1 MKRYSYSI
9 NPNIA
14 KIESDKD
21 FVPKFPPGESFHDRS
36 ARSDAEIMISFDIS
50 KDLHYPTNGLEKFH
64 YFRGSYGKDEVYY
77 ERPIGMGI
85 KLKMHVKNLLSN
97 PKVAVN
103 DAYYKFVRLR
113 IGSVFPP
120 GVHLADILVTN
131 LLERM
136 YTPVHC
142 AAISWQQDGILLF
155 APPDTGKTLT
165 TFLALKRGFS
175 YLAEDIAFVDQNHI
189 YANPYTSSFLH
200 NKKLVGNNMNYQ
212 FFYLLKKIP
221 LLSAY
226 ARTPETS
233 ISNMI
238 KNVRIEE
245 KARIKNILILERG
258 EKGIAEIDSEEAV
271 RKILLINR
279 NEFTYYRNS
288 LLFAYSYFNPSLNL
302 DKLMK
307 IEASII
313 NSIVEKRGC
322 SIVRANNPEDYIR
335 LIERSNV

>member
-1 MKRYSYSI
+1 M
-9 NPNIA
+9 
-14 KIESDKD
+14 
-21 FVPKFPPGESFHDRS
+21 
-36 ARSDAEIMISFDIS
+36 
-50 KDLHYPTNGLEKFH
+50 
-64 YFRGSYGKDEVYY
+64 
-77 ERPIGMGI
+77 
-85 KLKMHVKNLLSN
+85 
-97 PKVAVN
+97 
-103 DAYYKFVRLR
+103 
-113 IGSVFPP
+113 
-120 GVHLADILVTN
+120 
-131 LLERM
+131 
-136 YTPVHC
+136 
-142 AAISWQQDGILLF
+142 
-155 APPDTGKTLT
+155 
-165 TFLALKRGFS
+165 
-175 YLAEDIAFVDQNHI
+175 NHR
-189 YANPYTSSFLH
+189 
-200 NKKLVGNNMNYQ
+200 
-212 FFYLLKKIP
+212 FFYLVKKIP

-258 EKGIAEIDSEEAV
+258 EKGIAKIDPQEAV

-313 NSIVEKRGC
+313 SSIVEKRGC
-322 SIVRANNPEDYIR
+322 SIVRANNPEDYID

>member
-1 MKRYSYSI
+1 MYSYSI

-14 KIESDKD
+14 KIESDTD
-21 FVPKFPPGESFHDRS
+21 FVPKFPLGESFLDRPV
-36 ARSDAEIMISFDIS
+36 RSDAEIVISFDIS
-50 KDLHYPTNGLEKFH
+50 KDFSYSTNGLQKFH
-64 YFRGSYGKDEVYY
+64 YFRGGYEKDEVYY

-85 KLKMHVKNLLSN
+85 TLKMRVKNLLRN
-97 PKVAVN
+97 PKVIVN

-120 GVHLADILVTN
+120 GVHLADILMIN

-155 APPDTGKTLT
+155 APPDTGKTIT

-175 YLAEDIAFVDQNHI
+175 YLAEDIAFVDQNYI

-200 NKKLVGNNMNYQ
+200 NKKLVGNNNMNYR

-226 ARTPETS
+226 ARAPETS

-238 KNVRIEE
+238 KNVKIEE
-245 KARIKNILILERG
+245 KAQIKSILILERG
-258 EKGIAEIDSEEAV
+258 EKGIANIDPKEAV

-288 LLFAYSYFNPSLNL
+288 FLFAYSYFNPSLNL

-322 SIVRANNPEDYIR
+322 SILQANNPEDYIH